1 MLTVLYSYVWGTVDL
16 SVMGSVCYILDD
28 DVGKKSKKDKRKK
41 KGEKEKEKEKT
52 EKEKEST
59 AKKPSKM
66 VRVLLQ
72 LTIKSKS
79 LS

>member
-1 MLTVLYSYVWGTVDL
+1 
-16 SVMGSVCYILDD
+16 MGSVCYILDD

-41 KGEKEKEKEKT
+41 KGEKEKEKT

>member
-1 MLTVLYSYVWGTVDL
+1 
-16 SVMGSVCYILDD
+16 MGSVCCILDD

-41 KGEKEKEKEKT
+41 KGEKEKEKT

>member
-41 KGEKEKEKEKT
+41 KGEKEKTEK

>member
-41 KGEKEKEKEKT
+41 KGEKEKEKT

>member
-1 MLTVLYSYVWGTVDL
+1 
-16 SVMGSVCYILDD
+16 MGSVCYILDD

-41 KGEKEKEKEKT
+41 KGEKEKEKT

-66 VRVLLQ
+66 VGSSSVAVNN
-72 LTIKSKS
+72 
-79 LS
+79 